1 MDMPC
6 WNASRWSGSPGQGD
20 VSSTPHPVSHLAR
33 LPAACLSPCCW
44 QRTPQ
49 TKPSDRPERHSM
61 RRSKV
66 NTNVACWEN
75 LLSLVSAQKSP
86 LTSAHAGLGQGSVLS
101 TPVLADRGPGHPCRP
116 GSVVYGCQHG
126 DSNVGIGV
134 GCKTH
139 PSIYLPL
146 TPGMFG
152 SLYWVRKC
160 PGHTARPACL
170 KPAWVN
176 PRRQR

>member
-1 MDMPC
+1 M
-6 WNASRWSGSPGQGD
+6 
-20 VSSTPHPVSHLAR
+20 SHLAR
-33 LPAACLSPCCW
+33 PQAVCLSPCCW

-49 TKPSDRPERHSM
+49 TKPSDRPERHFM

-66 NTNVACWEN
+66 NTNVAFSEN

-86 LTSAHAGLGQGSVLS
+86 LTSAHTGLGQGLVLS
-101 TPVLADRGPGHPCRP
+101 TPVHAGRGPGHPCRP
-116 GSVVYGCQHG
+116 RCVVYGCQHR
-126 DSNVGIGV
+126 DSNAGISV

-139 PSIYLPL
+139 LNIYLPL

-152 SLYWVRKC
+152 SLYRVRYC
-160 PGHTARPACL
+160 PGHTARSACL